1 MGLYLLQ
8 GYKYTWLDGIRLV
21 CGSSSLWV
29 QLKSESTVDAALGL
43 TVVQVDVDLG
53 VTQGAAAAVTRD
65 LG

>member
-1 MGLYLLQ
+1 MGLYLLK

-53 VTQGAAAAVTRD
+53 VTKSTTATVTGN
-65 LG
+65 L